1 MKSKK
6 VSISFIIL
14 LISALISGNLCYS
27 QGKVINQSSVLEI
40 FNEIYMLD
48 DFGCNI
54 AVSTGHDGVLIIDSG
69 SESSATGL
77 DSLIS
82 VLSNSSVRYIL
93 NTHFHFDHV
102 GGNKILADNGTII
115 IAQANTRNRMMT
127 KWNVPV
133 MLGIEYPTIPP
144 YNESFLPKVCF
155 KDSINIHFN
164 NHTIQAIHFPNAHS
178 DCDVIY
184 FFKEANV
191 IHTGDLFLSNGFPI
205 IDIYH
210 GGSINGYINAVSEIL
225 ELCNDET
232 IIIPGHGSITDR
244 QGLLDYLNLLTDS
257 RDRIVKLISEN
268 KSLEDVIKADPID
281 DLLKGKK
288 SWLPSKLFVYV
299 VYQELKQD

>member
-40 FNEIYMLD
+40 FNEIYILD

-127 KWNVPV
+127 KWDVPV

-144 YNESFLPKVCF
+144 YNERPPSQIFIMSNKLF
-155 KDSINIHFN
+155 GGYSIKWNIL
-164 NHTIQAIHFPNAHS
+164 
-178 DCDVIY
+178 
-184 FFKEANV
+184 E
-191 IHTGDLFLSNGFPI
+191 PI
-205 IDIYH
+205 IAVIKIIKNIFSRCFL
-210 GGSINGYINAVSEIL
+210 GSFEV
-225 ELCNDET
+225 
-232 IIIPGHGSITDR
+232 
-244 QGLLDYLNLLTDS
+244 
-257 RDRIVKLISEN
+257 LISRMYAA
-268 KSLEDVIKADPID
+268 KKARAASAPH
-281 DLLKGKK
+281 
-288 SWLPSKLFVYV
+288 V
-299 VYQELKQD
+299 